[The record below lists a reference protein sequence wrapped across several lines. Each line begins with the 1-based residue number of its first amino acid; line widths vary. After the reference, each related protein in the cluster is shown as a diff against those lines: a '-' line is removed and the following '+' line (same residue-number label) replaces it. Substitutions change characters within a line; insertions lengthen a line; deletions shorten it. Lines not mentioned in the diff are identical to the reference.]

1 MFKNKGFE
9 EKIQKYKKIH
19 IYPKNTHFRGNE
31 NLTSI
36 NSKTDLKLKYNLTQ
50 LFLESN
56 NYNNNSIKNKSF
68 MNYINSKTSLNP
80 YYNSIAQNNLE
91 SSINFL
97 QRNKSSNNI
106 FNKKNYFQN
115 RHQKV
120 IDELKLLQRNNN
132 VTNNISNTI
141 NNNISNNLNNKNN
154 FNFQKISINKSKS
167 INYSA
172 ITSKKNLY
180 DRIINRSLKANNYN
194 KSFNNENNELTKKL
208 DTLNNT
214 LLFEQKIAKDK
225 NKIKYDIEKKKI
237 TKLFNLEKL
246 KKIKGFSADKIKIKN
261 MPKKSDIIKSKLN
274 KIKIFANK
282 RNKSSPKKNAIL
294 RTCQNKIKNKYK
306 LFIEQNYLDN
316 LSINNTEF
324 FSKNNTINNI
334 EPNKTYNYNYS
345 CDYTINKHKNRI
357 IKNKVENIIN
367 DKYLKTTNVE
377 PELNLNLN
385 TINLYE
391 NNEGDNKIQEWIYKE
406 KRNKN
411 IIKKRLNDELF
422 FEEKNSNKD
431 FQNYKLSN
439 KYFNNNTLFNNRK
452 PFNSKNLGKYFDLEL
467 NRFNNK
473 LNNFNHVKKARNI
486 INSKHIFKPIY

>member
-1 MFKNKGFE
+1 MLKNKGFE
-9 EKIQKYKKIH
+9 EKIKKYKKIH

-31 NLTSI
+31 NLSSL

-411 IIKKRLNDELF
+411 IIKKRLKLLSLLLNLFNSRSKYFPKF
-422 FEEKNSNKD
+422 FELNGFRLLNKV
-431 FQNYKLSN
+431 LLL
-439 KYFNNNTLFNNRK
+439 KYLFD
-452 PFNSKNLGKYFDLEL
+452 NL
-467 NRFNNK
+467 
-473 LNNFNHVKKARNI
+473 
-486 INSKHIFKPIY
+486 